1 MDNQLDAKR
10 NVELTVADCVVV
22 RQALRNFVEIMG
34 ERVMD
39 ALNENNYAAAV
50 IHNERIADAIKVFG
64 KVL

>member
-1 MDNQLDAKR
+1 MDNLLDVKR
-10 NVELTVADCVVV
+10 NVELTGADCVVV
-22 RQALRNFVEIMG
+22 RQALRNFVEIMSKY
-34 ERVMD
+34 VAD